1 MIVLNFWDFAST
13 AAILLFALAALFIV
27 LLALPQ
33 SRLRQV
39 LFRMISWINGLI
51 AVLLG
56 ISVVS
61 PIDAIPD
68 VVPVLGQAD
77 DVMAIAGAI
86 GAAIVSA
93 IAARAARQPR
103 LSAPYDGDD

>member
-13 AAILLFALAALFIV
+13 TVILLFALAALFIV

-39 LFRMISWINGLI
+39 LFRLISWVNGLLM
-51 AVLLG
+51 VLLG

-68 VVPVLGQAD
+68 VIPVIGQAD
-77 DVMAIAGAI
+77 DVLAIVGAI
-86 GAAIVSA
+86 GAGIVSA
-93 IAARAARQPR
+93 IAARAARQ
-103 LSAPYDGDD
+103 AEG